1 MPCVKRAHGEREEDV
16 KRRSRLRIFAFS
28 AAIAILQGISGVATH
43 AQDQAAVPIATEDY
57 VLGVEDKLNISVWKE
72 PDLVRSLSI
81 RPDGKITFPLVGDIQ
96 AAGRTPKQLTDEL
109 AKSLERYIKEPVVT
123 VAVEEINNF
132 RVFVLGEVAT
142 QGVLTLR
149 RRTRLLE
156 AIALA
161 GGLSQFADKSNVVLM
176 RIEGTKEVRTR
187 IDYRKVV
194 SGDRPELNVSLKP
207 GDIIVV
213 N

>member
-1 MPCVKRAHGEREEDV
+1 VERAHGGREEDV

-28 AAIAILQGISGVATH
+28 AAIAILQGIGGVATP